1 MIGNTVLCGLR
12 LANSVVHVKC
22 GQLSSCITKNSEK
35 QIESKKLPV
44 SEAAS
49 SAEEWHNWLLARMCA
64 WSFGECQG

>member
-49 SAEEWHNWLLARMCA
+49 SAEEWHNWPLARMCA